1 MEVPRK
7 PNSQLQDG
15 AKVPRVPP
23 YAPGFVSRWE
33 VPPLSDPGPSC
44 FILYIVVSPDGGC
57 WEVRAPSKAVSSS
70 SSNPLY
76 QRDEA

>member
-7 PNSQLQDG
+7 PNS
-15 AKVPRVPP
+15 
-23 YAPGFVSRWE
+23 APGESKGSRGPTQCPW
-33 VPPLSDPGPSC
+33 VPSPGGKSLPLSDPGPAC
-44 FILYIVVSPDGGC
+44 FILYIVVLPDGSC
-57 WEVRAPSKAVSSS
+57 WEVRAPLKAVSSS